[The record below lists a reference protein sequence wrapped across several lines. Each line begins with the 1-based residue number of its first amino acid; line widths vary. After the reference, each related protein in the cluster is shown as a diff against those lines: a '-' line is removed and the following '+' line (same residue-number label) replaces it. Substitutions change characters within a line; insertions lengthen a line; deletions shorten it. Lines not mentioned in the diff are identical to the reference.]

1 MVQWILFVVVI
12 AFGLWQGVTQ
22 GEYAAMEDGD
32 ENSQSIPIDLQSDQQ
47 NTSSSQDG
55 QSKRDDVI
63 VIDSDDE
70 DDDDEE
76 NEGEQEVCISW
87 NSFMILSFIFHQAAL
102 IWSKYFWPS
111 KWSVSMLPELVV
123 F

>member
-1 MVQWILFVVVI
+1 MVI
-12 AFGLWQGVTQ
+12 AVGLWQGVTQ
-22 GEYAAMEDGD
+22 GEYTAMEDG
-32 ENSQSIPIDLQSDQQ
+32 EETSQSIPIDLGSLQSDQQ

-87 NSFMILSFIFHQAAL
+87 NFFVILSFIRCKTHQAG
-102 IWSKYFWPS
+102 
-111 KWSVSMLPELVV
+111 LV
-123 F
+123 

>member
-1 MVQWILFVVVI
+1 MLRFILFLLVI
-12 AFGLWQGVTQ
+12 YFYLLQGVTQ
-22 GEYAAMEDGD
+22 GEYTPMEDS
-32 ENSQSIPIDLQSDQQ
+32 EETSQSIPIDLGPLQSDQQ

-76 NEGEQEVCISW
+76 NEGEQEVCTSW
-87 NSFMILSFIFHQAAL
+87 IYFVYELLSL
-102 IWSKYFWPS
+102 
-111 KWSVSMLPELVV
+111 
-123 F
+123 

>member
-1 MVQWILFVVVI
+1 MFSKHQSLVLLLLYMVQWILFVLVI

-87 NSFMILSFIFHQAAL
+87 NSLMILSFLRCKTHQTAL
-102 IWSKYFWPS
+102 I
-111 KWSVSMLPELVV
+111 
-123 F
+123 